1 MTKDIKYW
9 NAINLDPK
17 IGPKRFKFLYSY
29 FGSME
34 QAWQADFSDL
44 KKSGLEEE
52 IINHFLAKRV
62 EINPDQE
69 IEKVEK
75 EGLRIITIKD
85 KEYPKLL
92 KEIYN
97 PPALLYIRGCFS
109 KEDELALAVVGT
121 RKVSPY
127 GKQITPE
134 VVRDL
139 ASSKITIV
147 SGLALGVDSLAH
159 QAALEAKGRTIAV
172 LGCGLDKQ
180 SIYPS
185 SNRKLAEQIEENGAV
200 ITEYPLGTLPLKQ
213 HFPARNRIIAGL
225 ALGTLVI
232 EAPEESGAL
241 LTARHALEQN
251 RDVFAIPGPIYS
263 KTSIGPNNLV
273 KMGAKLVTSAQDIL
287 DELNLNLAVQY
298 QATRKIVP
306 DTKEEAKILKHL
318 SKEPI
323 HIDKLVEKTGLDAAA
338 VSSTLT
344 LMEMKGKV
352 RNLGGMNYVL
362 AR

>member
-1 MTKDIKYW
+1 MDDLKYW

-17 IGPKRFKFLYSY
+17 IGPKRFKLLYNY
-29 FGSME
+29 FESME
-34 QAWQADFSDL
+34 EAFKADFSEL
-44 KKSGLEEE
+44 KRAGLEDEV
-52 IINHFLAKRV
+52 IDHFIAKRA
-62 EINPDQE
+62 EIDPDLE
-69 IEKVEK
+69 MEKLEK
-75 EGLRIITIKD
+75 EKIRVITIRD

-97 PPALLYIRGCFS
+97 PPALIYIRGKFTQA
-109 KEDELALAVVGT
+109 DELALAVVGT
-121 RKVSPY
+121 RKVSSY

-134 VVRDL
+134 IVRDL
-139 ASSKITIV
+139 ASLKITIV
-147 SGLALGVDSLAH
+147 SGLALGVDTLAH
-159 QAALEAKGRTIAV
+159 QSALETKGRTIGV

-180 SIYPS
+180 SIYPPA
-185 SNRKLAEQIEENGAV
+185 NRKLAEQIKENGAV
-200 ITEYPLGTLPLKQ
+200 ITEYPIGTLPLKQ
-213 HFPARNRIIAGL
+213 HFPARNRIISGL

-232 EAPEESGAL
+232 EAPETSGAL
-241 LTARHALEQN
+241 LTAKSALEQN

-263 KTSIGPNNLV
+263 KNSTGPNNLI
-273 KMGAKLVTSAQDIL
+273 KMGAKLVTQAQDIL

-298 QATRKIVP
+298 QETKKIAP
-306 DTKEEAKILKHL
+306 DTKEEAKILEYL

-323 HIDKLVEKTGLDAAA
+323 HIDKLVEKSGLDAGT

-352 RNLGGMNYVL
+352 RNLGSLNYVL